1 MGTLI
6 RQFRLRLAMQIVVLP
21 VQVVPFAFRAALMAA
36 VGFSVLPEPRF
47 RAATLAAVALST
59 ITVRADEKQS
69 VAIAAQTKP

>member
-6 RQFRLRLAMQIVVLP
+6 RQCRLRLAMQIVVLP
-21 VQVVPFAFRAALMAA
+21 VQVVPFAFRAVLMAA
-36 VGFSVLPEPRF
+36 VGCSVLPEPRC